1 MWHATAHGVK
11 SRKVDS
17 GPAQLIPGISFS
29 VGSARHNARLGVP
42 GNQRRFSNIRIFRG
56 ERFVAVLIRSLRGEP
71 DGTRRIVA
79 IRNPGYRMRYN
90 QRTCKMDDRIDTVIG
105 NECFANA

>member
-1 MWHATAHGVK
+1 M
-11 SRKVDS
+11 
-17 GPAQLIPGISFS
+17 
-29 VGSARHNARLGVP
+29 
-42 GNQRRFSNIRIFRG
+42 RIFRG